1 MVVTPIK
8 TPCAGGACEETSGS
22 HSHIDVPV
30 FLFVDGLMIYYEN
43 LGDCSHT
50 LCSSF
55 PMASKFLEP
64 LSVML
69 AIALPRKSQE
79 DLLIQVSG

>member
-8 TPCAGGACEETSGS
+8 TPCAGGACEGTSGS
-22 HSHIDVPV
+22 RSRVDVPV
-30 FLFVDGLMIYYEN
+30 FLFVDGLMIYYEI

-55 PMASKFLEP
+55 PMAFKLPEP
-64 LSVML
+64 LSVMF
-69 AIALPRKSQE
+69 AIALLRKSQE